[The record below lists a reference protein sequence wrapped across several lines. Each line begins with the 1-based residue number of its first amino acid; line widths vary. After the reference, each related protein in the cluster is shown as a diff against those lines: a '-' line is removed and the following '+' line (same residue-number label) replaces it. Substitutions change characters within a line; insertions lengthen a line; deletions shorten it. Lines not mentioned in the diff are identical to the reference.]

1 MSPSEEA
8 NGAESTGP
16 GETLR
21 RARELQGL
29 SVQQAAERLNLDVVA
44 VEALESDR
52 FEALGAPVFAK
63 GHLRR
68 YAGLLGLQSEEVLA
82 SYERS
87 PAPHGQPTLVP
98 KSHGEFTAERQRPR
112 WPWVVGGLLLFLL
125 AAALVAYVG
134 EYGFELPKF
143 GTRSP
148 AADTGGPA
156 ESAESRVAVAGG
168 DTVLTVNT
176 VRQPGPE
183 TTAADAPAASP
194 TPAALATSDAQS
206 SAVGVAG
213 PGQLSVSLS
222 FATDSWVEIY
232 DGSGQAVFYDLG
244 RAGTERSFVAAAP
257 LSVTLGNAAGVG
269 LRVNGRSLELP
280 GVAPGETVA
289 RFRVTPDGA
298 LQ

>member
-1 MSPSEEA
+1 MSPSNEA
-8 NGAESTGP
+8 TGAESAGP
-16 GETLR
+16 GEALR

-52 FEALGAPVFAK
+52 FEVLGAPVFAK

-68 YAGLLGLQSEEVLA
+68 YAGLLGLKSEEVLT

-98 KSHGEFTAERQRPR
+98 KSHGEFSTERQRQK

-125 AAALVAYVG
+125 AAGLVAYLG
-134 EYGFELPKF
+134 EYGLELPKF
-143 GTRSP
+143 GPRGS
-148 AADTGGPA
+148 AASNSGSV
-156 ESAESRVAVAGG
+156 ESAEARVAVAGG
-168 DTVLTVNT
+168 DSVVTVNT
-176 VRQPGPE
+176 VRRPGSQ
-183 TTAADAPAASP
+183 TMAAEASAASP
-194 TPAALATSDAQS
+194 ASGSGSQAEALA
-206 SAVGVAG
+206 SAEPVAG

-222 FATDSWVEIY
+222 FATDSWVEAY

-257 LSVTLGNAAGVG
+257 LSVTVGNAAGVG
-269 LRVNGRSLELP
+269 LRVNGRSLDLP
-280 GVAPGETVA
+280 AVSPGETVA
-289 RFRVTPDGA
+289 RFRVTQDGE

>member
-8 NGAESTGP
+8 TGAESRGP

-29 SVQQAAERLNLDVVA
+29 SVQQAAERLNLDAVA
-44 VEALESDR
+44 VEALESDQ
-52 FEALGAPVFAK
+52 FEVLGAPVFAK

-68 YAGLLGLQSEEVLA
+68 YAGLLGLQAEDVLA

-98 KSHGEFTAERQRPR
+98 RSHGEFTTERQRPR

-125 AAALVAYVG
+125 AAALMAYIG
-134 EYGFELPKF
+134 EYGLELPRF
-143 GTRSP
+143 GTRGS
-148 AADTGGPA
+148 AAGTSGPA
-156 ESAESRVAVAGG
+156 ESTESRVAVAAG
-168 DTVLTVNT
+168 DSVLTV
-176 VRQPGPE
+176 RASGDAGSPS
-183 TTAADAPAASP
+183 TAAAVAPMSAAPGTLSQGDAG
-194 TPAALATSDAQS
+194 S
-206 SAVGVAG
+206 SAERVAG

-244 RAGTERSFVAAAP
+244 RAGTERSFVASAP
-257 LSVTLGNAAGVG
+257 LSVTLGNAAAVG
-269 LRVNGRSLELP
+269 LRVNGRPVELP
-280 GVAPGETVA
+280 AVEPGGTVA
-289 RFRVTPDGA
+289 RFSVAADGGV
-298 LQ
+298 Q